1 MKKTSILL
9 TNYPSI
15 QEYASFGKI
24 GGHDTINIRSGYDFP
39 KSIDK
44 KVVTNQIANDLI
56 LGLLAYDEVII
67 EASHFWDII
76 QVWGSNYIKELL
88 RQRIIRIVN
97 DSILN
102 PVMLKMNSENWHVD
116 FFPFTQSL
124 YNDLTKQDI
133 KFNHGPW
140 NHIAVKFHRN
150 NFKGIEA
157 ETILML
163 IDEGA
168 KKIDE
173 NKILSIASKETKRDI
188 ESQCFYDCEKI
199 ENGIKWVGTS
209 YERLIR
215 LQELNKSCAIASIID
230 ANSIRCDAEISSLL
244 SKKTERILSKK
255 YPDGISSFNQVLY
268 QKKFPELGSLFVDG
282 FISLDQIL
290 KLRENFNGRLFRY
303 WMNQNAY
310 EDSEMIADIMNSTS
324 GVIGSKASQIL
335 RLVSCNLLG
344 IFGFVPG
351 IVASAIDSFILN
363 KMAMGWHPNFFLDDR
378 VKKIVDE
385 SIRRQE
391 EKEKR
396 SKYSNLFQGINRND
410 KCPCGSGLK
419 FKKCHGRLL

>member
-9 TNYPSI
+9 TNYPEI
-15 QEYASFGKI
+15 QEYASFEKI
-24 GGHDTINIRSGYDFP
+24 GGHDTLSIMSGYDFP
-39 KSIDK
+39 KSIDN
-44 KVVTNQIANDLI
+44 KVVTNQIANDLL

-67 EASHFWDII
+67 EASHLWDII
-76 QVWGSNYIKELL
+76 QVWGSNYVKELL
-88 RQRIIRIVN
+88 RLRIVRVVN
-97 DSILN
+97 DSLLN
-102 PVMLKMNSENWHVD
+102 PVMRKMNNEKWKVD
-116 FFPFTQSL
+116 FFPFTQGL
-124 YNDLTKQDI
+124 YKDQTKQDI
-133 KFNHGPW
+133 KFNHGSW

-157 ETILML
+157 ETILL
-163 IDEGA
+163 LVDEGA

-173 NKILSIASKETKRDI
+173 NKIISMACDETKRDI
-188 ESQCFYDCEKI
+188 ESQCFYNREKF
-199 ENGIKWVGTS
+199 ENGIKWVGTT

-215 LQELNKSCAIASIID
+215 LQELNKTCAIASTID
-230 ANSIRCDAEISSLL
+230 ADSIRCDAEISNLL
-244 SKKTERILSKK
+244 SKKTNRILSKK

-290 KLRENFNGRLFRY
+290 KLRENFNGQLFRY

-324 GVIGSKASQIL
+324 NIIGSKLSQVV
-335 RLVSCNLLG
+335 RLMSCNLLG

-363 KMAMGWHPNFFLDDR
+363 KMAVGWHPNFFLDDR
-378 VKKIVDE
+378 VKKIIDE
-385 SIRRQE
+385 SIRRRE
-391 EKEKR
+391 EKEKI
-396 SKYSNLFQGINRND
+396 SKYSILFQGINRND

-419 FKKCHGRLL
+419 FKKCHGRSL